1 MKVVFERNIAEG
13 YCRSGL
19 SCGVPSCFILTKNL
33 GRDTASNPSLGL
45 ATRLATSSH
54 NRKGQ
59 RRSGRPTKQADDRSR
74 SFLLLEDPDYVRGP
88 SAEFFGRT
96 RVVALHGLGSSIPRR
111 SSIPRDGC
119 WRKCACVCIGEDAAR
134 AASSPHAQMGNG
146 RGRWSRVR
154 LLSVSAQYRRGVQ
167 AKPLA
172 LFVCRA
178 VRGGRAVTTRSSRVW
193 QSAAGWALAPAP
205 PAPRAGRAEL

>member
-33 GRDTASNPSLGL
+33 GRDTASRNPSLGL

-154 LLSVSAQYRRGVQ
+154 RWGGSGEGGVGRDGMG
-167 AKPLA
+167 LWGGSGREGG
-172 LFVCRA
+172 VG
-178 VRGGRAVTTRSSRVW
+178 RGGVGWVSEEGNLDGGVCGED
-193 QSAAGWALAPAP
+193 AGEDD
-205 PAPRAGRAEL
+205 GF